1 MYPIKLT
8 EEQQRQLDLM
18 RAVGFPIRAEDG
30 IYEWDT
36 ADMMLP
42 IRIAG
47 APKQNTRTITD
58 DFSKAVAVFEH
69 WQKHARRFYVQD

>member
-1 MYPIKLT
+1 MPKLT

-30 IYEWDT
+30 VYEWDI
-36 ADMMLP
+36 ANMGLP
-42 IRIAG
+42 LRIGG
-47 APKQNTRTITD
+47 APKHNTKTITD

-69 WQKHARRFYVQD
+69 WQKYVRRFHD